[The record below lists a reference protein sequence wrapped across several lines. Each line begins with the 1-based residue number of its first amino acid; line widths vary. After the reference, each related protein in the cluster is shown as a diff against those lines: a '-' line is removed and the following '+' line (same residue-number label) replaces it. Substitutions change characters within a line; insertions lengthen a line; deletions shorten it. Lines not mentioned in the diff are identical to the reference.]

1 MYYSNGNYEAF
12 ADAKKPAG
20 VDKKSAYIIGS
31 GLAGLSAAV
40 FLVRDAQMKGENIH
54 ILEELPVAGGSLD
67 GAKRPNAGFVV
78 RGGREMEN
86 HFECL
91 WDMYRSI
98 PSLEIPGASYL
109 DEYYWL
115 DKEDPNS
122 SNCRLIYNR
131 GDRLPS
137 DGQYGLGKCANEI
150 VKLIMTPEKELQG
163 ETIEEFFSDD
173 FFKTNFWTYWATMFA
188 FEKWHSAAEMR
199 RYAMRFIHHID
210 GLPDFTALKFNKY
223 NQYESMVKPLLAYLK
238 DHGVQFEYD
247 CHVDNVVVD
256 HEGKQKVAK
265 KIVMT
270 KNGKQSDIDLTPDD
284 IVFVTNGS
292 ITESSTYG
300 DQNTPA
306 PITHDKGSSWKLW
319 ENLAKQDPDFGHP
332 DVFCENLPERS
343 WFVSATATLENKKIA
358 PYFERL
364 TKRSLYD
371 GKVNTGGII
380 TVVDSNWELS
390 FTIHRQPHFKSQN
403 PDQIVV
409 WIYALYSDT
418 EGNHIKKRVVDCTG
432 KEIAEEML
440 YHLGV
445 PESQISELASEE
457 NMNTVPVYMPYITSY
472 FMPRHDGDRPDV
484 VPEGSVNIAFI
495 GNFAESPTRD
505 TVFTTEYSVRTAME
519 AVYTLLNVDRGVP
532 EVFDSIYDIRQLL
545 RAMYY
550 MSDKKK
556 LIDQEM
562 PLPEKLALKTGMKK
576 IKRTWVEELLEEANL
591 V

>member
-122 SNCRLIYNR
+122 SNCRLIYNC

-270 KNGKQSDIDLTPDD
+270 KNGEQSDIDLTPDD

-418 EGNHIKKRVVDCTG
+418 EGNYIKKRVVDCTG

-495 GNFAESPTRD
+495 GNFSESPTRD

-556 LIDQEM
+556 LVDQEM